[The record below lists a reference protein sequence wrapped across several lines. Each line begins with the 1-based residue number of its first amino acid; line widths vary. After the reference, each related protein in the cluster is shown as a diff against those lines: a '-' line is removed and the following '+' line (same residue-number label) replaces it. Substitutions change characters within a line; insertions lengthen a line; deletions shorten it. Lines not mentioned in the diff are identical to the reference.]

1 MYSRKYE
8 NQNLT
13 NNEIKVL
20 ISNLIDQIYFLER
33 KSVAKT
39 LSLINVIMNISKIK
53 TKMIVINLKKFIT
66 PKKILAKLKTSD
78 N

>member
-1 MYSRKYE
+1 MCSRKYE

-13 NNEIKVL
+13 NNESKVL
-20 ISNLIDQIYFLER
+20 ISNLIDQIDFLER

-66 PKKILAKLKTSD
+66 PKKSLQSLKTSD

>member
-1 MYSRKYE
+1 MCSRKYE

-13 NNEIKVL
+13 NNESKVL
-20 ISNLIDQIYFLER
+20 ISNLVDQIDFLKR

-66 PKKILAKLKTSD
+66 PKKILAKP
-78 N
+78 

>member
-1 MYSRKYE
+1 MCSRKYE

-20 ISNLIDQIYFLER
+20 ISNLIDQIDFLER

-66 PKKILAKLKTSD
+66 PKKILAKLKTSH

>member
-1 MYSRKYE
+1 MCSRKYE

-13 NNEIKVL
+13 NNESKVL
-20 ISNLIDQIYFLER
+20 ISNLIDQIDFLER

-53 TKMIVINLKKFIT
+53 TKMIVSNLKKFIT
-66 PKKILAKLKTSD
+66 PKKILAKP
-78 N
+78 

>member
-1 MYSRKYE
+1 MCSRKYE

-13 NNEIKVL
+13 NNESKVL
-20 ISNLIDQIYFLER
+20 ISNLIDQIDFLER

>member
-1 MYSRKYE
+1 MCSRKYE

-13 NNEIKVL
+13 NNESKVL
-20 ISNLIDQIYFLER
+20 ISNLIDQIDFLER

-53 TKMIVINLKKFIT
+53 TKMIVINLKKLIT
-66 PKKILAKLKTSD
+66 PKKSLQSLKTSD

>member
-1 MYSRKYE
+1 MCSRKYE

-13 NNEIKVL
+13 NNESKVL
-20 ISNLIDQIYFLER
+20 ISNLIDQIDFLER

-66 PKKILAKLKTSD
+66 PKKILAKP
-78 N
+78 

>member
-1 MYSRKYE
+1 MCSRKYE

-20 ISNLIDQIYFLER
+20 ISNLIDQIDFLER